1 MLRDGMCLH
10 SDDLPPID
18 AHRCAVADALLIP
31 LDALLVHHRPRAYG
45 HMVALGEDPG
55 VEIRRYIFTH
65 IHLGTVLVVIHLLL
79 RDFHTFLEG
88 NGIFIVTSLNVF
100 GHTAVGPIGPND
112 HIHFQGLFHTLS
124 SVALFILIVIVGQDI
139 RLTLLLR
146 QGHSHEQPIDQG
158 GSILLGPLPQEVIQ
172 HLTPDHADVFIILQG
187 LANLNLLV
195 GRGNHGHLTHLSVYN
210 ILWQVKLINH
220 AQRNGATT
228 WLAVVH
234 LSLDEVGFH
243 SILGQLISCT
253 GPSRATTHHGH
264 TQFSALGEVDAGAHH
279 HFGAAQRSFRTRW
292 QHALPLHQAAATA
305 ATAGRG
311 GGQAHRCE
319 AAGSE
324 AGAGAGCW

>member
-1 MLRDGMCLH
+1 MGLNPNNLT
-10 SDDLPPID
+10 SVD
-18 AHRCAVADALLIP
+18 AGGCAVTDALLIP
-31 LDALLVHHRPRAYG
+31 LNALLVDHGASANSY
-45 HMVALGEDPG
+45 VIALGEDPG
-55 VEIRRYIFTH
+55 IEVRRDILADV
-65 IHLGTVLVVIHLLL
+65 HLCSFLVVVHLLL
-79 RDFHTFLEG
+79 RDLHALLEG
-88 NGIFIVTSLNVF
+88 NGILIVSSLNILS
-100 GHTAVGPIGPND
+100 HTAIGTICSDD
-112 HIHFQGLFHTLS
+112 HIHFQSLLHTLS
-124 SVALFILIVIVGQDI
+124 SVTLLVLIVIVSQDI
-139 RLTLLLR
+139 GLTLLLR
-146 QGHSHEQPIDQG
+146 QSHTHEKSIDQG